1 MGSPV
6 KRRELLSGLFRHDNN
21 ATDFSKKDWAF
32 KKYANKKVPEQQHR
46 TNTGLSPYAGP
57 WTDAEALHLLR
68 RVTFGATKAHVDKIK
83 GLSVSAAV
91 DSLIDNPVIPSTTP
105 LNSYQSVFKD
115 TQNCPAGASWVDFPA
130 KFNDDFGLTYF
141 RTYWS
146 FKPWWYGQMINQP
159 AHIHEKITLF
169 WANHFSTIAQD
180 INYSKAVFQ
189 HFKTLRTHGL
199 GNFRTMIKQV
209 TIDPHML
216 SFQNGEDNNKFSPN
230 ENYGRELQ
238 ELFMVGKDLG
248 AAGFDQIA
256 DVIAAAKVL
265 TGWKRKYDNPDG
277 SYSSYFNPNDHDT
290 TDKQFSGFYG
300 GRIIKGKTGDAGKDE
315 TDELIDMILQ
325 TQESPKYIIRRLY
338 RWFVYY
344 AIDAATEANVIVPL
358 ANIFRA
364 NNFDIVPVLKA
375 LFKSEHFFDALNVG
389 CVIKSPVDMYVGMAR
404 EFALKL
410 PAAPLETQYAGWRQF
425 MDLCDDAGQSI
436 GDPPNVSGWRAYYQI
451 PVFYQDW
458 ISSDTIQRR
467 ARAIN
472 EFVNGDVY
480 ANGVRIKID
489 TIEFNKLLVDSVDPT
504 KHVPSDPNKV
514 VSNFIKYLLP
524 KDLSD
529 NQKTFMKNILLSNQ
543 VSDFYWTNAWNAY
556 ASAPTAANEATVRT
570 RLDALVNY
578 ITSLE
583 EYYLC

>member
-6 KRRELLSGLFRHDNN
+6 KRRELLSRFFRQENT
-21 ATDFSKKDWAF
+21 ATDFSKNDRAF
-32 KKYANKKVPEQQHR
+32 KKYANKKIPEQQHR
-46 TNTGLSPYAGP
+46 TNTGLNPYAGP
-57 WTDAEALHLLR
+57 WTDTEALHLLR

-83 GLSVSAAV
+83 GLSVSAAI
-91 DSLIDNPVIPSTTP
+91 DSLIDNAVLPSTTP
-105 LNSYQSVFKD
+105 LNSYQSVFAD
-115 TQNCPAGASWVDFPA
+115 TQNCPAGASWVNFSA
-130 KFNDDFGLTYF
+130 KFNDDFALTYF

-146 FKPWWYGQMINQP
+146 FKPWWFAQMINQP

-189 HFKTLRTHGL
+189 HFKTLRIHGL
-199 GNFRTMIKQV
+199 GNFRTLIKQV

-238 ELFMVGKDLG
+238 ELFTVGKDLG
-248 AAGFDQIA
+248 AAGYLES

-265 TGWKRKYDNPDG
+265 TGWKREYDNPDG

-290 TDKQFSGFYG
+290 TNKQFSAFYG
-300 GRIIKGKTGDAGKDE
+300 NKIITGKTGDPGKDE

-325 TQESPKYIIRRLY
+325 TQESAKYIVRRLY

-358 ANIFRA
+358 ATIFRT

-375 LFKSEHFFDALNVG
+375 LFKSEHFFDPLNVG

-529 NQKTFMKNILLSNQ
+529 NQKIFMKNILLSNQ

-556 ASAPTAANEATVRT
+556 ASAPTAGNEATVRT

>member
-6 KRRELLSGLFRHDNN
+6 KRRELLSRFFRLDNN
-21 ATDFSKKDWAF
+21 AVDFLKNDWAF
-32 KKYANKKVPEQQHR
+32 KKYANKKIPEHEQR
-46 TNTGLSPYAGP
+46 TNTGLNPYAGP

-83 GLSVSAAV
+83 GLTVSAAI
-91 DSLIDNPVIPSTTP
+91 DSLIDNAVLPSTTP
-105 LNSYQSVFKD
+105 LNSYQSVLAD
-115 TQNCPAGASWVDFPA
+115 TQGCPAGASWVDFAA

-146 FKPWWYGQMINQP
+146 FKPWWYGQMINQQ

-169 WANHFSTIAQD
+169 WANHFSTIAAD

-189 HFKTLRTHGL
+189 HFKTLRIHGL
-199 GNFRTMIKQV
+199 GNFRTLIKEV

-238 ELFMVGKDLG
+238 ELFTVGKQLG
-248 AAGFDQIA
+248 TAGYQEA

-277 SYSSYFNPNDHDT
+277 SYSSYFNPDDHDT
-290 TDKQFSGFYG
+290 TNKQFSAFYG
-300 GRIIKGKTGDAGKDE
+300 NRIITGKTGDAGKGE

-325 TQESPKYIIRRLY
+325 TQETAKHIVRKLY

-358 ANIFRA
+358 ATIFRTG
-364 NNFDIVPVLKA
+364 NYDIIPVLKA
-375 LFKSEHFFDALNVG
+375 LFKSEHFFDQLNIG
-389 CVIKSPVDMYVGMAR
+389 CVIKSPVDMYVGLAR
-404 EFALKL
+404 EFDVNI
-410 PAAPLETQYAGWRQF
+410 PSAPLETQYSSWRSF
-425 MDLCDDAGQSI
+425 MEFADDADQSI
-436 GDPPNVSGWRAYYQI
+436 ADPPNVSGWRAYYQV
-451 PVFYQDW
+451 PVFYQAW

-467 ARAIN
+467 ARVIN
-472 EFVNGDVY
+472 EFINAAVFVNDIQL
-480 ANGVRIKID
+480 RID
-489 TIEFNKLLVDSVDPT
+489 TVAFNKLLVDPVDPA

-529 NQKTFMKNILLSNQ
+529 TQKAFMKNILLSNQ

-556 ASAPTAANEATVRT
+556 TSNPTQANEATVRT
-570 RLDALVNY
+570 RLNDLVNY